1 MISVFGLAGGPLL
14 GVIVMGM
21 FFPCVNGAVSCFKN
35 TFRLNSN
42 LVLRLGKRNL
52 RLYNLFDNRVP
63 WLVWLSVLG

>member
-35 TFRLNSN
+35 TFRLKSN
-42 LVLRLGKRNL
+42 LVLR
-52 RLYNLFDNRVP
+52 
-63 WLVWLSVLG
+63 

>member
-21 FFPCVNGAVSCFKN
+21 FFPCVNGAVGCFKN
-35 TFRLNSN
+35 TFRLKSN